1 MLNTFYSMIRE
12 IVAFT
17 LIVSLVCSL
26 ASHTDYEKYIRFFSE
41 IIFILI
47 ILKPMGNLFFGD
59 LDFEKILGRNLVQYE
74 RRELEEEL
82 QIADEKTGE
91 AVLYS
96 YKEAL
101 EKDMEEKLA
110 GKGYARSVTVS
121 LYTGTDHYGEIKG
134 IVVQPVGEGK
144 EEEAAGNIVVAPVE
158 IEEIVI
164 TGDGSVVG
172 LKESD
177 GGTKEEIPGKL
188 QEDEKEIRNALCT
201 FYDIRKSCISF
212 SRNAD

>member
-1 MLNTFYSMIRE
+1 MLNSFYSLIRE

-47 ILKPMGNLFFGD
+47 ILKPIGNLFLGD
-59 LDFEKILGRNLVQYE
+59 LDFEKFLEKNMVQYE
-74 RRELEEEL
+74 RKELEEEL
-82 QIADEKTGE
+82 RIADEKTGE
-91 AVLYS
+91 AVLCR

-110 GKGYARSVTVS
+110 GVGYIRRVTVS
-121 LYTGTDHYGEIKG
+121 LYTGKDHYGEIKS
-134 IVVQPVGEGK
+134 IVVQPKGAG
-144 EEEAAGNIVVAPVE
+144 EEEETAENIEVSPIE

-164 TGDGSVVG
+164 TGDGSITG
-172 LKESD
+172 LKGSGAD
-177 GGTKEEIPGKL
+177 TREERIPEKL
-188 QEDEKEIRNALCT
+188 QEDEKEIRNILCT
-201 FYDIRKSCISF
+201 FYDIKKSRISF
-212 SRNAD
+212 LQTG